1 MDLKNYIASV
11 PGFPKE
17 GIIFRDITP
26 LLADGEAFK
35 YSIKKMADFC
45 REKGAT
51 VILGPEARGFIFG
64 CPVANELGIGFVPAR
79 KPNKLPRETITID
92 YSLEYGANVLSIH
105 KDALKPG
112 DKVCIVDDLLA
123 TGGTSYAATKLV
135 EKAGAEV
142 VGLAFIIELTDLKGK
157 ELLKDYDVLT
167 LMGFE
172 GE

>member
-1 MDLKNYIASV
+1 MNLKDYIASV

-26 LLADGEAFK
+26 LLQDGNAFR
-35 YSIKKMADFC
+35 YSIKQMAEFAKS
-45 REKGAT
+45 KGAN
-51 VILGPEARGFIFG
+51 VILGPEARGFMFG
-64 CPVANELGIGFVPAR
+64 CPVANELGLGFIPAR
-79 KPNKLPRETITID
+79 KPNKLPREVLSID
-92 YSLEYGANVLSIH
+92 YSLEYGVNVLCIH

-123 TGGTSYAATKLV
+123 TGGTSYAAAKLV

-142 VGLAFIIELTDLKGK
+142 VGLSFIIELVDLKGR
-157 ELLKDYDVLT
+157 ELLKDYDVQT
-167 LMGFE
+167 LMEFE